1 VHGQD
6 GHGIVI
12 VPGRVAAILERF
24 ARLDAFRTQV
34 RGRDSELDAV
44 LIDFHAAAV
53 AWRSTEVGTTE
64 APKPEL
70 PRMWASTSEAA
81 TVLRIG
87 DRAIRKAIAEG
98 RLPADSVDGRWRI
111 AREDLAHYR
120 ARQKDHH
127 HG

>member
-24 ARLDAFRTQV
+24 ARLDAFRKEI

-70 PRMWASTSEAA
+70 PRVWASTSEAA

-98 RLPADSVDGRWRI
+98 RLPADRVDGRWRI
-111 AREDLAHYR
+111 AREDLAHFR
-120 ARQKDHH
+120 ARQKER
-127 HG
+127 